1 MDNKTSYAVIGI
13 VAALALFGIV
23 VLTVAVTVV
32 PLQQAEAAGCP
43 FDTQL
48 STHQRDDASAN
59 RRE

>member
-32 PLQQAEAAGCP
+32 PLQQTEAAGCP
-43 FDTQL
+43 FDTPAL
-48 STHQRDDASAN
+48 DASKG
-59 RRE
+59 RCFR